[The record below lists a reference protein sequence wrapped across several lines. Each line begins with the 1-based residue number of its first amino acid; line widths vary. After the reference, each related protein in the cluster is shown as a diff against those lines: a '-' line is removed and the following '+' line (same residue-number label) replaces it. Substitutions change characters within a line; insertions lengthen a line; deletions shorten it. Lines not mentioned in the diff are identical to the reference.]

1 MPLTVVGLVA
11 LNHQRVTRQLTLTAC
26 SLTLIGF
33 GVVLLSA
40 GDQVQGARRIMTLG
54 LGAIWMCFDGQLM
67 PALFAATIVALF
79 GMFWVRKRVLVPV
92 TVFVVLSIVSTV
104 SNHSHLHKVG
114 QIADGQASTAQL
126 VPSSELCLGHDKS
139 IKSYAL
145 WLYRLE
151 LPDIDHV
158 RVDVAANEKP
168 CGNYVVA
175 TDHISSHCPDVK
187 KIGDEPRAKWSM
199 WRYPSEGCN

>member
-1 MPLTVVGLVA
+1 MISA
-11 LNHQRVTRQLTLTAC
+11 LTLV
-26 SLTLIGF
+26 GF
-33 GVVLLSA
+33 VIVFYSVD
-40 GDQVQGARRIMTLG
+40 DQIQGARRIMTLG
-54 LGAIWMCFDGQLM
+54 LGAIWMLFDNRVIPTLLL
-67 PALFAATIVALF
+67 ACSVALL
-79 GMFWVRKRVLVPV
+79 GALWARKTVSVPV
-92 TVFVVLSIVSTV
+92 VLFVVLAFCSTIG
-104 SNHSHLHKVG
+104 NHRHLHKVG

-126 VPSSELCLGHDKS
+126 VPSSELCLAHDKS
-139 IKSYAL
+139 TKSYAL

-158 RVDVAANEKP
+158 RVDIAGNEKP

-199 WRYPSEGCN
+199 WRYLSAGCS